1 MNQIKKD
8 LILGVHTN
16 HQLTCPYI
24 NALQFIENKSSKT
37 YEVELFN
44 SPKHLLINTDE
55 LLSAMKDLDKWAY
68 EIIELYKKLPEDI
81 QHKIEEEGKT
91 QNRISH
97 ISEYLEIRCED
108 KIKEYET
115 NVNKAINRWE
125 NDHQDYTE
133 SIETIKSLE
142 YSVQENEFVMNQTKK
157 ADVKII
163 LAEEIKEDKL
173 TIQSLNDYTDTLLE
187 DFENNVREQFDKY
200 TFEFSYYL
208 EMVRRRNNEIREQVH
223 ELRDD
228 IIAIAK
234 HKMGYYQPI
243 EYLNHKFG
251 VVDKLSS
258 EKSINIG
265 IINNETDYGN
275 IVDFNKDGKW
285 YFLKMVAYLES
296 KNGVTAE
303 QKKMV
308 TDEMEN
314 NKNMK
319 DPEYRKGKLFKL
331 LQENGY
337 KTIRYYDSLKD
348 YTNNPESPKIKS
360 YTETLKRKMKP

>member
-8 LILGVHTN
+8 LILGVHPN

-37 YEVELFN
+37 YEVELYN
-44 SPKHLLINTDE
+44 SPKHLMINTDE
-55 LLSAMKDLDKWAY
+55 LLEAMKDLDKWAHD
-68 EIIELYKKLPEDI
+68 IINLYKSLPEDI
-81 QHKIEEEGKT
+81 QHKIEEEGQK
-91 QNRISH
+91 QNRIAG
-97 ISEYLEIRCED
+97 ITEYLEIDCVE

-125 NDHQDYTE
+125 TDYQDYTE
-133 SIETIKSLE
+133 SLETIKSLE
-142 YSVQENEFVMNQTKK
+142 YAVQENEFVMKETKK

-187 DFENNVREQFDKY
+187 DFENRVREQFDKY

-228 IIAIAK
+228 IINIAK

-251 VVDKLSS
+251 VIDKLSND
-258 EKSINIG
+258 KSINIG
-265 IINNETDYGN
+265 IMNNETDYGN

-285 YFLKMVAYLES
+285 YFLKMVAHLES
-296 KNGVTAE
+296 KNVITEE
-303 QKKMV
+303 QKKMMTV
-308 TDEMEN
+308 EMEH

-331 LQENGY
+331 LQENGF
-337 KTIRYYDSLKD
+337 KTIRYYDSLKE
-348 YTNNPESPKIKS
+348 YSNNPEQPKVKS
-360 YTETLKRKMKP
+360 YTETFKRKMKP

>member
-37 YEVELFN
+37 YEVELYN

-142 YSVQENEFVMNQTKK
+142 FSVQENEFVMNQTKK

-187 DFENNVREQFDKY
+187 DFENNVR
-200 TFEFSYYL
+200 
-208 EMVRRRNNEIREQVH
+208 
-223 ELRDD
+223 
-228 IIAIAK
+228 
-234 HKMGYYQPI
+234 
-243 EYLNHKFG
+243 
-251 VVDKLSS
+251 
-258 EKSINIG
+258 
-265 IINNETDYGN
+265 
-275 IVDFNKDGKW
+275 
-285 YFLKMVAYLES
+285 
-296 KNGVTAE
+296 
-303 QKKMV
+303 
-308 TDEMEN
+308 
-314 NKNMK
+314 
-319 DPEYRKGKLFKL
+319 
-331 LQENGY
+331 
-337 KTIRYYDSLKD
+337 
-348 YTNNPESPKIKS
+348 
-360 YTETLKRKMKP
+360 